1 MNRLKFILLP
11 SLLFIFLACS
21 KEQSFET
28 GFSDPAT
35 GTLKDTLGDCDSM
48 TVNGVYTENQ
58 PLTASNTVKVTLN
71 ITKSGTYKVFTDT
84 VNGFSFRDSGFF
96 AAAGTYQITLK
107 GNGKPIA
114 PATSNF
120 TVTFGSSFCNFSI
133 DVQPGTSSGS
143 DVNDAD
149 TAWMFNEGA
158 KHYQGHVDSALVK
171 MNNSIPYLNIYGKPA
186 TNDTTFYVQLQQ
198 TSATPTGTY
207 STTSGTAV
215 FEFKTPAGNTI
226 YDSRQT
232 DGSNLSFTVTNYNT
246 TTKVLEAI
254 FSGTVKDGAGGT
266 KTISSGKLKIQ
277 VQ

>member
-1 MNRLKFILLP
+1 MKRLILILIPCLIFILV
-11 SLLFIFLACS
+11 ACS

-28 GFSDPAT
+28 GFTTSAI

-48 TVNGVYTENQ
+48 SVNGVYTENQ
-58 PLTASNTVKVTLN
+58 TLTTSNTVTVTVN
-71 ITKSGTYKVFTDT
+71 IAAPGTYRVFTDT

-96 AAAGTYQITLK
+96 ASPGAYQIILK
-107 GNGKPIA
+107 GSGKPILA
-114 PATSNF
+114 TTSNF
-120 TVTFGSSFCNFSI
+120 TVTFGTSLCGFSI
-133 DVQPGTSSGS
+133 DVVPGNNTGS

-149 TAWMFNEGA
+149 TAWMFYEGA
-158 KHYQGHVDSALVK
+158 SFYKGHVDSALVK
-171 MNNSIPYLNIYGKPA
+171 MSNSIPYLNIYGKPV

-198 TSATPTGTY
+198 STPTPTGTY

-215 FEFKTPAGNTI
+215 FEFKTPTGSTI

-232 DGSNLSFTVTNYNT
+232 DGSNLTFTVIGYDA
-246 TTKVLEAI
+246 TTKILQAI
-254 FSGTVKDGAGGT
+254 FSGTVKDGAAGT